1 MVTQAHLVF
10 SYNLANLPSKVDGVG
25 NNAGLT
31 YSYGYLSDGTKT
43 SADCGSGSGS
53 TAQGLR
59 YRGSFVYEI
68 LGGEVERLQSSGNR
82 HRFGGKEEQ
91 RIGSTDLKLLDFG
104 ARYYDAFACRWTS
117 LDPLAWK
124 YPAITPYSYCAG
136 NPVNLVD
143 PEGKD
148 IYSFDKRSGTF
159 TIVENN
165 DNEFDSIVK
174 LNKKGKIQYTIIDK
188 VEKGILYDGVN
199 FKENDQIYD
208 LTKEGAPSLEGIEHF
223 VIDLGETVYREIGGI
238 YFSKD
243 LDGSISHIVIGRYSK
258 NDSHNTRNYGITT
271 TGVMFY
277 PEFKEGYW
285 SHILGFFHT
294 HPNDINFTFE
304 QRKSPSITDREFKRR
319 QLKNYPHLS
328 FYILTQPSYGKE
340 YKFSF

>member
-1 MVTQAHLVF
+1 MDRSQSGWT
-10 SYNLANLPSKVDGVG
+10 D
-25 NNAGLT
+25 T
-31 YSYGYLSDGTKT
+31 YATDQGSYGYDVAGT
-43 SADCGSGSGS
+43 
-53 TAQGLR
+53 
-59 YRGSFVYEI
+59 
-68 LGGEVERLQSSGNR
+68 LQSSGNR

-104 ARYYDAFACRWTS
+104 ARYYDAFACRWTA
-117 LDPLAWK
+117 LDPMAGK

-258 NDSHNTRNYGITT
+258 NDSHTTRNYGITT

-304 QRKSPSITDREFKRR
+304 QRKSPSITDCEFKRR